1 MRRRVALA
9 IAFLALSSVCAA
21 CGHTDRP
28 EGVVERWLISL
39 NQGKAGQPGL
49 YAPDAVSQRIVPNWR
64 TEDPG
69 QLDVI
74 EVGEGRPFSHLCNPR
89 ISQAACRAI
98 GDYEVPFRTVRTDG
112 PSRGGL
118 AFLVDGS
125 SPWRITRLELGVLEL
140 RVPSQ
145 GGHRIGN
152 AGVGV
157 WLGALGVAF
166 LLVLLSAGLMATVGK
181 RQTPA

>member
-1 MRRRVALA
+1 VRRRAALA
-9 IAFLALSSVCAA
+9 ISVLAVSMVCAS

-39 NQGKAGQPGL
+39 NQGKAGQPET
-49 YAPDAVSQRIVPNWR
+49 YAPDSLSQRIVPNWR

-74 EVGEGRPFSHLCNPR
+74 EVGKGRPVLHSCNPN

-98 GDYEVPFRTVRTDG
+98 GDYEVPFRTVRTDDR
-112 PSRGGL
+112 SRGGL
-118 AFLVDGS
+118 AVLVDDATGWS
-125 SPWRITRLELGVLEL
+125 ISRLQLGDLSM

-145 GGHRIGN
+145 GGQRIGN
-152 AGVGV
+152 AGVPV
-157 WLGALGVAF
+157 WLAALGVAF
-166 LLVLLSAGLMATVGK
+166 LLVLLSAGLMTTVGRRK
-181 RQTPA
+181 TPV